1 MISTVY
7 KRMFSVLKKRFF
19 SLLGVL
25 LLAII
30 LWFVSSIAVS
40 FIPLAQLSAA
50 AQSWARASRTSSTGV
65 PLLMYLLMTVVYALW
80 FCVLLLLSASM
91 SKIYLGCCRTGL
103 APNVS
108 DLFAMFRTGQFFRIL
123 GGMAWMCLWI
133 FLWSLI
139 PIAGIVFGTIRAYEY
154 RFVPYILMT
163 REDVRATDA
172 VKLSKQETLGYKGE
186 MYGADILLAAVYW
199 VLTLALYLLTLIP
212 LLFRGVLQAA
222 VYDEIQKRRT
232 ASAPQPS
239 SPVPP
244 TRPAQPEPAEPVT
257 QPAPQ
262 GKPVVFSL
270 EPELPAQPQWT
281 NRYCPH
287 CGAPVKLSDAVF
299 CTVCGKSL
307 S

>member
-212 LLFRGVLQAA
+212 HSNACFLFWLCCS
-222 VYDEIQKRRT
+222 I
-232 ASAPQPS
+232 
-239 SPVPP
+239 
-244 TRPAQPEPAEPVT
+244 
-257 QPAPQ
+257 
-262 GKPVVFSL
+262 
-270 EPELPAQPQWT
+270 
-281 NRYCPH
+281 
-287 CGAPVKLSDAVF
+287 
-299 CTVCGKSL
+299 
-307 S
+307 